1 MSKVAIAVDESGS
14 YRTYLTVTTDLVEKA
29 RLIHNT
35 SPLASAAL
43 GRVLTGTGLMSIMLK
58 NDADNVTVQFTGD
71 GPAKQIISVGHGD
84 GSVKGYIADPQVEL
98 PLKNGKLDVGGSIGV
113 GELRVIRDEGLKE
126 PYTGS
131 IALVS
136 GEIAEDLTAYYYIS
150 EQQNTSIALGVKVEP
165 DLSIGAAG
173 GMFIQMMP
181 DPEEEALCEL
191 EALTSHMEPVTSLID
206 SIAKGGKSEEGIV
219 NELMDLIFKDVPDG
233 FKPRI
238 IGWKEINW
246 NCDCSKEKMTA
257 ALMTIG
263 EKDMKRIIDEDGKA
277 ELVCHFCN
285 SKYDFNK
292 EELEAILWKISDS
305 K

>member
-1 MSKVAIAVDESGS
+1 
-14 YRTYLTVTTDLVEKA
+14 
-29 RLIHNT
+29 
-35 SPLASAAL
+35 
-43 GRVLTGTGLMSIMLK
+43 
-58 NDADNVTVQFTGD
+58 
-71 GPAKQIISVGHGD
+71 
-84 GSVKGYIADPQVEL
+84 
-98 PLKNGKLDVGGSIGV
+98 
-113 GELRVIRDEGLKE
+113 
-126 PYTGS
+126 
-131 IALVS
+131 
-136 GEIAEDLTAYYYIS
+136 
-150 EQQNTSIALGVKVEP
+150 
-165 DLSIGAAG
+165 
-173 GMFIQMMP
+173 MMP